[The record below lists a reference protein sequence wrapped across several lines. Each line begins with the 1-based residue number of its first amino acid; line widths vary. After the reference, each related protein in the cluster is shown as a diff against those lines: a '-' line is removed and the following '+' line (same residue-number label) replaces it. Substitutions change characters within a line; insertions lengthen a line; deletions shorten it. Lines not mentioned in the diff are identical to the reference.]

1 MKKYFLLTISLFVIA
16 CGGGSETNTPVKPP
30 VVEPPVIPPVVE
42 PPITD
47 LGTSKYAD
55 DDVYNDVMMQ
65 SFWWDTYTDSKIT
78 SVGTFYQF
86 MSSKLI
92 DISNAH
98 IDVVWL
104 PPTSEGEGMGYHP
117 RQLFNF
123 NSAHGSETQ
132 LRTLLTAI
140 KGRKIHGM
148 ADLVFNHRI
157 GTSNWN
163 DFTNPAWSC
172 DAICINDEGYTN
184 PSATGTRP
192 CGDLDE
198 GEGWSGARDLNHKSM
213 DVRNGLKDYLL
224 RLKDLGFDSWRYDF
238 VKGFP
243 AKYVGEYNSST
254 PYYYSVGEYWEG
266 NAYAIKNWV
275 DGTGNTVSGTTEK
288 SGAFDFDLKYKLG
301 EAIVKGNYSYL
312 INAGLAGIAGYK
324 EKSVTFLDNHDSGC
338 INRTDCGSL
347 FSNSTNYITMGY
359 AYLLTHP
366 GIPMIWGYHYFFQD
380 PTFKLKTDIKELIV
394 IRKEL
399 GINARSTV
407 EILNTVNGAN
417 GYYAAKID
425 NKLIIKIGPGTYAA
439 PDATW
444 KVKKTGNGYTIW
456 TL

>member
-1 MKKYFLLTISLFVIA
+1 MKKYFLLAISLFVIA

-30 VVEPPVIPPVVE
+30 VVPPVVE

-65 SFWWDTYTDSKIT
+65 SFWWDTYTDTKVT

-104 PPTSEGEGMGYHP
+104 PPTSEGDGMGYHP
-117 RQLFNF
+117 RELFNF
-123 NSAHGSETQ
+123 NSAHGLKTQ
-132 LRTLLTAI
+132 LITLLTAM
-140 KGRKIHGM
+140 KDRKINGM

-224 RLKDLGFDSWRYDF
+224 RLKGLGFDSWRYDF

-254 PYYYSVGEYWEG
+254 PYYYSVGEYWDE
-266 NAYAIKNWV
+266 NAYNIKSWI
-275 DGTGNTVSGTTEK
+275 DGTGNTVSATTEK
-288 SGAFDFDLKYKLG
+288 SGAFDFDLKKKLNN
-301 EAIVKGNYSYL
+301 AIVKGYYSDL
-312 INAGLAGIAGYK
+312 RNVGIAGIIGYK
-324 EKSVTFLDNHDSGC
+324 EKSVTFLDNHD
-338 INRTDCGSL
+338 
-347 FSNSTNYITMGY
+347 
-359 AYLLTHP
+359 
-366 GIPMIWGYHYFFQD
+366 
-380 PTFKLKTDIKELIV
+380 
-394 IRKEL
+394 
-399 GINARSTV
+399 
-407 EILNTVNGAN
+407 
-417 GYYAAKID
+417 
-425 NKLIIKIGPGTYAA
+425 
-439 PDATW
+439 
-444 KVKKTGNGYTIW
+444 TGLY
-456 TL
+456 